1 MIMGLPQTNHV
12 MTTEEFLEWELQQ
25 IDRHQLYD
33 GEIFAMA
40 GGTAAHNATAGALYS
55 ELRQHLKGTPC
66 RVFMSD
72 MRVKVA
78 HNYFYPDV
86 VVSCS
91 PLDIQDPKLVELNSP
106 KIIVEVL
113 SNSTAS
119 FDRGLKFAAY
129 RTIDSLQEYLILDP
143 DAKTA
148 EVFRKNATGIWE
160 LHPSTPENP
169 IIHLNSVDW
178 IGQLEAVFEY

>member
-1 MIMGLPQTNHV
+1 MGLPQINHV
-12 MTTEEFLEWELQQ
+12 MTAEEFLEWELQQ
-25 IDRHQLYD
+25 LDRHQLYD
-33 GEIFAMA
+33 GEVFAMA
-40 GGTAAHNATAGALYS
+40 GGTAAHNTVAINIVFGLK
-55 ELRQHLKGTPC
+55 QHLKGTPC

-91 PLDIQDPKLVELNSP
+91 PLDIQDPKLVELINP

-113 SNSTAS
+113 STSTAS

-129 RTIDSLQEYLILDP
+129 RTIDSLQEYLILDA

-148 EVFRKNATGIWE
+148 EVFRKNAAGIWE
-160 LHPSTPENP
+160 LHPSTPESP
-169 IIHLNSVDW
+169 IIQLNSVNW
-178 IGQLEAVFEY
+178 TGQLEAVFEY

>member
-1 MIMGLPQTNHV
+1 MGLPQTNHV
-12 MTTEEFLEWELQQ
+12 MTAEEFLEWELQQ
-25 IDRHQLYD
+25 LDRHQLYD
-33 GEIFAMA
+33 GEVFAMA
-40 GGTAAHNATAGALYS
+40 GGTVAHNTVAINMVFGLK
-55 ELRQHLKGTPC
+55 QHLKGTPC

-78 HNYFYPDV
+78 NNYFYPDV

-91 PLDIQDPKLVELNSP
+91 PLDIQDPKLVELINP

-113 SNSTAS
+113 SSSTAS

-129 RTIDSLQEYLILDP
+129 RTIDSLQEYLILDT

-148 EVFRKNATGIWE
+148 EVFRKNAVGIWE

-169 IIHLNSVDW
+169 IIRLNSVNW
-178 IGQLEAVFEY
+178 TGQLEAIFEY